1 MRVRQRFGQGI
12 VDAPVGA
19 GDCFGARPLDGV
31 EGRQNDRLLPQVL
44 DQVLASTM
52 PLSVCK
58 AISVSNWTAC
68 R

>member
-12 VDAPVGA
+12 VDAPVA
-19 GDCFGARPLDGV
+19 LVFLTLARSTALRAK
-31 EGRQNDRLLPQVL
+31 GRQLPQVL
-44 DQVLASTM
+44 DQVLANTM